1 MLSYLILKF
10 IYKIIFKSTK
20 SVSKFLVFLGSIGLI
35 IFYYTPDS
43 YYLEPSYWQFRNM
56 CKLNELPNNEEKY
69 NKILSYFGLSLD
81 TLDWEEL
88 NRRAYK
94 ISKEQQFY
102 LQNFRE
108 YATYIGEIKKTRYD
122 IMAILYS
129 NKKLISKDNITSI
142 ILLDTWNTRRYNLEQ
157 ESMASYNIEW
167 IEIEEYCSLYFNTKE
182 QKWTIKD

>member
-1 MLSYLILKF
+1 M
-10 IYKIIFKSTK
+10 
-20 SVSKFLVFLGSIGLI
+20 
-35 IFYYTPDS
+35 
-43 YYLEPSYWQFRNM
+43 
-56 CKLNELPNNEEKY
+56 
-69 NKILSYFGLSLD
+69 D

-142 ILLDTWNTRRYNLEQ
+142 ILLDTWNTRRYNLE
-157 ESMASYNIEW
+157 
-167 IEIEEYCSLYFNTKE
+167 
-182 QKWTIKD
+182 

>member
-1 MLSYLILKF
+1 
-10 IYKIIFKSTK
+10 
-20 SVSKFLVFLGSIGLI
+20 
-35 IFYYTPDS
+35 
-43 YYLEPSYWQFRNM
+43 M

-102 LQNFRE
+102 LQNFRICNI
-108 YATYIGEIKKTRYD
+108 YRRNKKTRYD

-157 ESMASYNIEW
+157 ESMAIIILSGW
-167 IEIEEYCSLYFNTKE
+167 R
-182 QKWTIKD
+182 